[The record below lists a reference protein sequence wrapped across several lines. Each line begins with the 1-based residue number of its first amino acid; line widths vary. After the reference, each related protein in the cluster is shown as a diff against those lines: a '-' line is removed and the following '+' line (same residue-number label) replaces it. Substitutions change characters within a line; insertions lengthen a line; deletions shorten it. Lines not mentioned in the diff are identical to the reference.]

1 MKNKRKTLK
10 QLNLIKNVFLFIL
23 IFILFSLP
31 VLKQFYPIT
40 LFVIDNN
47 LIFLKIIGSIGLFFL
62 VINLYISFE
71 KSENKKQYLK
81 NLIPIFLLVLYMI
94 WTFISALFA
103 ENKELAFNGTE
114 YRKEGYFTYLAYAG
128 IFGLAFCI
136 DSKKIKKKLLY
147 SFLVIAIFTTILS
160 WLAEQNYFNN
170 IFWSISTSTS
180 SFYNSNH
187 YGYYLLIA
195 TSISAF
201 LFITEKNKTIKVFN
215 MLIYIYFLYS
225 LILNNTFG
233 CYLAL
238 LSTLIIFFVLTIIKK
253 EKKFPIF
260 LLMIIFVLLSILIK
274 TKSYNITTENITS
287 LSKDVKNI
295 ISSNSTSKDFQKAGS
310 GRMNLW
316 INGINLFFK
325 KPILGYGPENLGIK
339 YLETG
344 ITIDKPHN
352 LLIQL
357 ATTSGAPGLIL
368 YISSVIIILWR
379 SFKLFNTKNL
389 LHTVCMFTIVAYL
402 ISAMFGNS
410 MYYTSPYYFILLGFL
425 FYELINIK

>member
-62 VINLYISFE
+62 VINLYINFE

-103 ENKELAFNGTE
+103 ENKELAFNGTK

-136 DSKKIKKKLLY
+136 DSKKIKKTLLY

-160 WLAEQNYFNN
+160 RFAEQGFFNN
-170 IFWSISTSTS
+170 LFWSINTNTA
-180 SFYNSNH
+180 SFFQLNH

-195 TSISAF
+195 NAITCS
-201 LFITEKNKTIKVFN
+201 LFITEKSKSLKILN
-215 MLIYIYFLYS
+215 LIIYSFLLYH
-225 LILNNTFG
+225 LILNDTFG

-238 LSTLIIFFVLTIIKK
+238 ITNFIVFLIILMIKK
-253 EKKFPIF
+253 EKKFPI
-260 LLMIIFVLLSILIK
+260 IILICTFILISVISK
-274 TKSYNITTENITS
+274 FSTKAINTNISTLKNDLRIIITS
-287 LSKDVKNI
+287 DPSDKQYLR
-295 ISSNSTSKDFQKAGS
+295 AGT
-310 GRMNLW
+310 GRMKLW
-316 INGINLFFK
+316 INGLNFFAE
-325 KPILGYGPENLGIK
+325 KPILGYGPENLEKKYIKAGISQ
-339 YLETG
+339 
-344 ITIDKPHN
+344 DRPHN
-352 LLIQL
+352 ILIQL